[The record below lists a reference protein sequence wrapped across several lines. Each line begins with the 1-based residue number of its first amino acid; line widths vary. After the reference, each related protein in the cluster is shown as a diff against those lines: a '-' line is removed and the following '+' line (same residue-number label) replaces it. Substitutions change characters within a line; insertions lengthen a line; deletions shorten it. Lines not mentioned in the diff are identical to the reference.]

1 MTKRISRRSFMA
13 SATAGT
19 ASLLGINSSVTA
31 LAQSSV
37 SAGAPH
43 NQQPASSTRTE
54 QQPHPPHAKFSEL
67 PLSSIQPQGWLKAF
81 LVKAKDGLTGH
92 LDEIGGPPFNSYGWG
107 GPTLSNVP
115 PDWWSYEQNAYWCD
129 GMTRC
134 GYLLG
139 DKDLIAK
146 AALQTDYVL
155 SHPDTDGYLGPQY
168 LKKGNRWP
176 HAVFFRAL
184 MARYSATG
192 DKDILAALKR
202 HFLSSPYNYRSGRDL
217 IALEAVLWTYER
229 DGDPALLSLANTIY
243 QNFATPPVRDNGPAM
258 IANAG
263 GQGPAMYT
271 DGKPSRAHGVGYNEA
286 AKLGAL
292 MYGHSGNAE
301 QLRVSQEAYR
311 KLDKFHTMVDGVNT
325 STEGL
330 TPIDQLSSHETCDIT
345 DYCWS
350 VGYVLM
356 ATGDVDYADKIERA
370 MFNAAPGAVTEEFNG
385 LQYFSCP
392 NQVLATRHSNHNFY
406 YKGDRA
412 MAYSG
417 NHIAQ
422 CCSGNVN
429 RMMPNFAARL
439 WMRDANN
446 GLVAAMYAPS
456 TVTHKVGKE
465 GAEVTIDEE
474 TRYPF
479 KGDVRFRM
487 KMAQA
492 TKFPFTV
499 RIPGWSK
506 GAKISINGQPLQQEL
521 ASGTFVTLDRTF
533 EDGDEVVVNLPQ
545 QITVSEWPGNTVAV
559 ERGPLVYSMK
569 IEEHWQTRE
578 EAEQEIQDALGVYW
592 LDFRF
597 PGVRALDV
605 TPTSP
610 WNYALEI
617 EGQTIPRGVQV
628 IENQWADENPF
639 SRHAPPIT
647 LVVPARRL
655 IGWDLD
661 RPTEVVQRGE
671 WWHPNQTFVR
681 KGNFA
686 FTPDLPTP
694 GKDSKVK
701 LSSTVENISLVPY
714 GCARLRLTTFPRAK
728 DFA

>member
-1 MTKRISRRSFMA
+1 MATA
-13 SATAGT
+13 SAGA
-19 ASLLGINSSVTA
+19 ASLIGVNQPLGA
-31 LAQSSV
+31 LAQSV
-37 SAGAPH
+37 
-43 NQQPASSTRTE
+43 QPAGEAAKKQPAGTAKTVQS
-54 QQPHPPHAKFSEL
+54 PHPPHAKFSEL
-67 PLSSIQPQGWLKAF
+67 PLSSIEPQGWLKAF
-81 LVKAKDGLTGH
+81 LVKAKNGLTGH
-92 LDEIGGPPFNSYGWG
+92 LDEIGGAPFNTYGWG

-139 DKDLIAK
+139 DKDLIDK

-155 SHPDTDGYLGPQY
+155 DHADTDGYLGPQY
-168 LKKGNRWP
+168 LKKSNRWP

-184 MARYSATG
+184 CARYSATG
-192 DKDILAALKR
+192 DKRIPAALKR
-202 HFLSSPYNYRSGRDL
+202 HFLSSPYNYKSGRDL

-229 DGDPALLSLANTIY
+229 DGDPALLALAKTIY
-243 QNFATPPVRDNGPAM
+243 QNFANPPARENGPAM

-292 MYGHSGNAE
+292 IYGHTGEAE
-301 QLRVSQEAYR
+301 TLRVSQEAYR

-356 ATGDVDYADKIERA
+356 ATGEVEYSDKIERA

-412 MAYSG
+412 MAYSA

-439 WMRDANN
+439 WMKDANG

-456 TVTHKVGKE
+456 TVTHRVGKE
-465 GAEVTIDEE
+465 GSEVTIAEE

-479 KGDVRFRM
+479 KDQIRFRM

-499 RIPGWSK
+499 RIPGWCK
-506 GAKISINGQPLQQEL
+506 GAKISVNGQPLQQEL
-521 ASGTFVTLDRTF
+521 ASGTFVTIDRSF
-533 EDGDEVVVNLPQ
+533 KDGDEVLVTLPQ
-545 QITVSEWPGNTVAV
+545 QIKLTEWPGNSVAV
-559 ERGPLVYSMK
+559 ERGPLVYSLT

-578 EAEQEIQDALGVYW
+578 EAEQELQDAWRVEW
-592 LDFRF
+592 RDFRC

-605 TPTSP
+605 VPNSP
-610 WNYALEI
+610 WNYALAIDPET
-617 EGQTIPRGVQV
+617 GPRGVQV
-628 IENQWADENPF
+628 IENEWADENPF
-639 SRHAPPIT
+639 SRHSPPIT
-647 LVVPARRL
+647 LVVPAKRL

-661 RPTEVVQRGE
+661 RRNEIVQRGE

-686 FTPDLPTP
+686 FTPDLPTG

-701 LSSTVENISLVPY
+701 LGDAVENIALIPF
-714 GCARLRLTTFPRAK
+714 GCARLRLTTFPRVK